1 MIIGVP
7 KEIKPNENRVGL
19 IPASVHEF
27 VSNGHEVLIERSA
40 GEGSGI
46 SDEEFE
52 KEGARLVDSAR
63 EIFDN
68 AEMIIKVKEPQ
79 PVEIEMLKE
88 GQILYTYLHLAPDKE
103 QTLGLIKKK
112 VVAIAYETI
121 EVNGKLPLL
130 EPMSEV
136 AGKMASIMA
145 AYYLAKPYGGRG
157 VLAGGV
163 TGVHSAKFVILGGG
177 TAGLNAAKVASGMG
191 ASVSVLDINAE
202 RLRYLE
208 DVLPANCQMIMS
220 NKVNIEQEIVDA
232 DAVIGTVL
240 IPGARTPRLV
250 TRSMLSLLKKGTVL
264 VDVSIDQGGCFET
277 SHPTTHQDPVFS
289 VDGILHYCVAN
300 MPGAYART
308 STFAL
313 VNATTP
319 YGVLIANMGWKRAAS
334 ECDAVAKGVNVA
346 YGKVTCRPV
355 AEAHGLE
362 YTPIEEVL
370 KSAP

>member
-19 IPASVHEF
+19 TPSAVAEF
-27 VSNGHEVLIERSA
+27 VHHGHEVLVQKRA

-46 SDEEFE
+46 SDKEFVRA
-52 KEGARLVDSAR
+52 GAKIVDTAR
-63 EIFDN
+63 DIFDN
-68 AEMIIKVKEPQ
+68 SQMVVKVKEPQ
-79 PVEIEMLKE
+79 PQEIDMLKE
-88 GQILYTYLHLAPDKE
+88 GQIIYTYLHLAPDRP
-103 QTLGLIKKK
+103 QTLGLMEKK

-121 EVNGKLPLL
+121 EVDGKLPLL

-177 TAGLNAAKVASGMG
+177 TAGLNAAKVAAGMG
-191 ASVSVLDINAE
+191 ASVYVLDINTE

-208 DVLPANCQMIMS
+208 DVLPKNCRMIMS
-220 NKVNIEQEIVDA
+220 SRMNIEEEIKDA

-240 IPGARTPRLV
+240 IPGAKTPKLIR
-250 TRSMLSLLKKGTVL
+250 RDMLKTMKKGSVI
-264 VDVSIDQGGCFET
+264 VDVSIDQGGCVET
-277 SHPTTHQDPVFS
+277 SKPTTHQDPVFE
-289 VDGILHYCVAN
+289 VDGVLHYCVAN

-313 VNATTP
+313 VNATLP
-319 YGVLIANMGWKRAAS
+319 FGLLIADLGWIEAAKRYRS
-334 ECDAVAKGVNVA
+334 IAKGLNVV
-346 YGKVTCRPV
+346 YGKITCKPV

-362 YTPIEEVL
+362 HAPVETVL
-370 KSAP
+370 Q

>member
-19 IPASVHEF
+19 TPAGVMEF
-27 VSNGHEVLIERSA
+27 VHHGHTVLIQKGA
-40 GEGSGI
+40 GLGSGI
-46 SDEEFE
+46 GDDEFVRA
-52 KEGARLVDSAR
+52 GAKIIDAAE
-63 EIFDN
+63 EIFKE
-68 AEMIIKVKEPQ
+68 AQMIIKVKEPQ
-79 PVEIEMLKE
+79 TVEIDMMHE
-88 GQILYTYLHLAPDKE
+88 GQIIYTYLHLAPDRK
-103 QTLGLIKKK
+103 QTEGLMRKK

-121 EVNGKLPLL
+121 EVDGKLPLL

-145 AYYLAKPYGGRG
+145 AYYLAKPYGGIG

-191 ASVSVLDINAE
+191 ASVFVLDINAE

-208 DVLPANCQMIMS
+208 DVLPKNCQMIMS
-220 NKVNIEQEIVDA
+220 NKFTIAEEIKDA

-240 IPGARTPRLV
+240 IPGAKTPRLI
-250 TRSMLSLLKKGTVL
+250 TRDMLKTMKKGAVI
-264 VDVSIDQGGCFET
+264 VDVSIDQGGCVET
-277 SHPTTHQDPVFS
+277 SKPTTHADPVYE
-289 VDGILHYCVAN
+289 VDGVLHYCVAN

-313 VNATTP
+313 TNATLP
-319 YGVLIANMGWKRAAS
+319 YGLIIANLGYKEAAKRY
-334 ECDAVAKGVNVA
+334 EPIAKGINVLN
-346 YGKVTCRPV
+346 GKITCKPV

-362 YTPIEEVL
+362 YTPLEEL
-370 KSAP
+370 I

>member
-19 IPASVHEF
+19 TPSAVAEF
-27 VSNGHEVLIERSA
+27 VHHGHEVLVQRGA

-46 SDEEFE
+46 SDGEFIAA
-52 KEGARLVDSAR
+52 GARIVDK
-63 EIFDN
+63 
-68 AEMIIKVKEPQ
+68 AEDVFEAAQMIIKVKEPQ
-79 PVEIEMLKE
+79 QKEIEMLRE
-88 GQILYTYLHLAPDKE
+88 GQIIYTYLHLAPDRP
-103 QTLGLIKKK
+103 QTLGLMEKG

-121 EVNGKLPLL
+121 EVDGKLPLL

-163 TGVHSAKFVILGGG
+163 TGVHSAKFVIIGGG
-177 TAGLNAAKVASGMG
+177 TAGLNAAKVAAGMG
-191 ASVSVLDINAE
+191 ASVYVLDINAE

-208 DVLPANCQMIMS
+208 DVLPKNCQMIMS
-220 NKVNIEQEIVDA
+220 NRMNIEEEIKDA

-240 IPGARTPRLV
+240 IPGAKTPKLIRYD
-250 TRSMLSLLKKGTVL
+250 MLKTMKRGAVI
-264 VDVSIDQGGCFET
+264 VDVSIDQGGCVET
-277 SHPTTHQDPVFS
+277 SRPTTHQDPVFE
-289 VDGILHYCVAN
+289 VEGVLHYCVAN

-313 VNATTP
+313 VNATLP
-319 YGVLIANMGWKRAAS
+319 FGLIIADLGWREAARRYIPI
-334 ECDAVAKGVNVA
+334 AKGINVA
-346 YGKVTCRPV
+346 YGKITCKPV

-362 YTPIEEVL
+362 FVSVDKL
-370 KSAP
+370 LQ

>member
-19 IPASVHEF
+19 IPAGVHEF
-27 VSNGHEVLIERSA
+27 VKNGHEVLVEKNA
-40 GEGSGI
+40 GIGSGI
-46 SDEEFE
+46 SDDEYV
-52 KEGARLVDSAR
+52 KEGARIVETAKDVFKS
-63 EIFDN
+63 

-79 PVEIEMLKE
+79 AVEIDMLKKD
-88 GQILYTYLHLAPDKE
+88 QILYTYLHLAPDKP
-103 QTLGLIKKK
+103 QTLGLMKKG

-121 EVNGKLPLL
+121 EVDGKLPLL

-136 AGKMASIMA
+136 AGKMSAIMA
-145 AYYLAKPYGGRG
+145 AYYLAKPYGGKG

-191 ASVSVLDINAE
+191 ANVCVFDINIE
-202 RLRYLE
+202 RMRYLE
-208 DVLPANCQMIMS
+208 DILPKNCQMIMS
-220 NKVNIEQEIVDA
+220 NKVNIVQEIKDA

-240 IPGARTPRLV
+240 IPGAKAPHLITKD
-250 TRSMLSLLKKGTVL
+250 MLKFMRQGTVL

-277 SHPTTHQDPVFS
+277 SHPTTHQDPVFE

-313 VNATTP
+313 INATMP
-319 YGVLIANMGWKRAAS
+319 FGLLIANLGWKKAAQ
-334 ECDAVAKGVNVA
+334 EHDCIAKGINVVD
-346 YGKVTCRPV
+346 GKVTCKPV
-355 AEAHGLE
+355 ADAHNLE
-362 YTPIEEVL
+362 YTPIENIL
-370 KSAP
+370 

>member
-19 IPASVHEF
+19 IPAGVHEF
-27 VSNGHEVLIERSA
+27 VKNGHEVLVEKKA
-40 GEGSGI
+40 GVGSGI
-46 SDEEFE
+46 SDEEYI
-52 KEGARLVDSAR
+52 KEGARIVESAKD
-63 EIFDN
+63 IFES

-79 PVEIEMLKE
+79 AVEIDMLKKD
-88 GQILYTYLHLAPDKE
+88 QILYTYLHLAPDKP
-103 QTLGLIKKK
+103 QTLGLMEKG

-121 EVNGKLPLL
+121 EIEGKLPLL

-136 AGKMASIMA
+136 AGKMSAIMA
-145 AYYLAKPYGGRG
+145 AYYLAKPYGGKG
-157 VLAGGV
+157 VLSGGV

-191 ASVSVLDINAE
+191 ANVCVFDINIE
-202 RLRYLE
+202 RMRYLE
-208 DVLPANCQMIMS
+208 DVLPKNCQMIMS
-220 NKVNIEQEIVDA
+220 NKVNIEQEIKNA

-240 IPGARTPRLV
+240 IPGAKAPHLITKD
-250 TRSMLSLLKKGTVL
+250 MLKFMKKGTVL

-277 SHPTTHQDPVFS
+277 SHPTTHQDPVFE

-313 VNATTP
+313 INATMP
-319 YGVLIANMGWKRAAS
+319 FGLLIANLGWKKAAL
-334 ECDAVAKGVNVA
+334 EHNCIAKGINVVD
-346 YGKVTCRPV
+346 GKVTCKPV
-355 AEAHGLE
+355 AEAHNLE
-362 YTPIEEVL
+362 YTPIETL
-370 KSAP
+370 L

>member
-19 IPASVHEF
+19 TPAGVMEF
-27 VSNGHEVLIERSA
+27 VHHGHTVLVQKGA
-40 GEGSGI
+40 GLGSGI
-46 SDEEFE
+46 EDDEFV
-52 KEGARLVDSAR
+52 KAGAEIVDTAE
-63 EIFDN
+63 EIFKE
-68 AEMIIKVKEPQ
+68 AQMIIKVKEPQ
-79 PVEIEMLKE
+79 PVEIEMMQE
-88 GQILYTYLHLAPDKE
+88 GQIIYTYLHLAPDRK
-103 QTLGLIKKK
+103 QTEGLMKRK

-121 EVNGKLPLL
+121 EVDGKLPLL

-145 AYYLAKPYGGRG
+145 AYYLAKPYGGIG

-191 ASVSVLDINAE
+191 ASVFVLDINVE

-208 DVLPANCQMIMS
+208 DVLPKNCQMIMS
-220 NKVNIEQEIVDA
+220 NKFTIAEEIKDA

-240 IPGARTPRLV
+240 IPGAKTPRLI
-250 TRSMLSLLKKGTVL
+250 TRDMLKTMKKGAVI
-264 VDVSIDQGGCFET
+264 VDVSIDQGGCVET
-277 SHPTTHQDPVFS
+277 SRPTTHADPVYE
-289 VDGILHYCVAN
+289 VDGVLHYCVAN

-313 VNATTP
+313 TNATLP
-319 YGVLIANMGWKRAAS
+319 YGLIIADLGYKEAAKRYKPI
-334 ECDAVAKGVNVA
+334 AKGINVLN
-346 YGKVTCRPV
+346 GKITCKPV
-355 AEAHGLE
+355 AEAHGME
-362 YTPIEEVL
+362 YTPLEEL
-370 KSAP
+370 I

>member
-7 KEIKPNENRVGL
+7 KEIKPNENRVG
-19 IPASVHEF
+19 ITPAGVREF
-27 VSNGHEVLIERSA
+27 SEKGHTVLIEKSA
-40 GEGSGI
+40 GIGSGI
-46 SDEEFE
+46 SDEEYINS
-52 KEGARLVDSAR
+52 GAKIVNTAK

-68 AEMIIKVKEPQ
+68 AEMIVKVKEPQ
-79 PVEIEMLKE
+79 SIEIEMLKPN
-88 GQILYTYLHLAPDKE
+88 QILFTYLHLAPDYT
-103 QTLGLIKKK
+103 QTIGLKKSG

-121 EVNGKLPLL
+121 EVDGKLPLL

-191 ASVSVLDINAE
+191 ASVIVLDINAE

-208 DVLPANCQMIMS
+208 DVLPKNCQMIMS
-220 NKVNIEQEIVDA
+220 NIHTIEEEIKDA

-240 IPGARTPRLV
+240 IPGAKTPKLIRKD
-250 TRSMLSLLKKGTVL
+250 MLKTMKKGSVI
-264 VDVSIDQGGCFET
+264 VDVSIDQGGCVET
-277 SHPTTHQDPVFS
+277 SHPTTHADPVYE
-289 VDGILHYCVAN
+289 VDGVLHYCVAN

-313 VNATTP
+313 TNSTLPFAL
-319 YGVLIANMGWKRAAS
+319 LIADLGWKEAAKRYPAIKKGLNVVKGKITC
-334 ECDAVAKGVNVA
+334 EPVAK
-346 YGKVTCRPV
+346 
-355 AEAHGLE
+355 AHNLE
-362 YTPIEEVL
+362 YTPPEQVL
-370 KSAP
+370 E

>member
-19 IPASVHEF
+19 IPAGVHEF
-27 VSNGHEVLIERSA
+27 VRNGHKVLVEKNA
-40 GEGSGI
+40 GTGSGI
-46 SDEEFE
+46 CDDEYV
-52 KEGARLVDSAR
+52 KEGAEIVDSAKD
-63 EIFDN
+63 IFDS

-79 PVEIEMLKE
+79 AVEIEMLRKN
-88 GQILYTYLHLAPDKE
+88 QILYTYLHLAPDRE
-103 QTLGLIKKK
+103 QTLGLIEKG

-136 AGKMASIMA
+136 AGKMSAIMA
-145 AYYLAKPYGGRG
+145 AYYLAKPYGGKG
-157 VLAGGV
+157 MLAGGV

-191 ASVSVLDINAE
+191 ANVSVFDINIE
-202 RLRYLE
+202 RMRYLE
-208 DVLPANCQMIMS
+208 DVLPKNCQMIMS
-220 NKVNIEQEIVDA
+220 NKVNIENEIKDA

-240 IPGARTPRLV
+240 IPGAKAPHLV
-250 TRSMLSLLKKGTVL
+250 TKDMLKLMKKGTVL

-277 SHPTTHQDPVFS
+277 SHPTTHQDPVFE

-313 VNATTP
+313 INATMP
-319 YGVLIANMGWKRAAS
+319 FGLLIANLGWKKAAK
-334 ECDAVAKGVNVA
+334 EHDCIAKGINVVD
-346 YGKVTCRPV
+346 GKVTCKPV
-355 AEAHGLE
+355 AEAHNLE
-362 YTPIEEVL
+362 YVPIESIL
-370 KSAP
+370 

>member
-19 IPASVHEF
+19 IPAGVHEF
-27 VSNGHEVLIERSA
+27 IKNGHKVIVEKNA
-40 GEGSGI
+40 GVGSGI
-46 SDEEFE
+46 CDDEYK
-52 KEGARLVDSAR
+52 KEGAVIVDESK

-68 AEMIIKVKEPQ
+68 ADMIIKVKEPQ
-79 PVEIEMLKE
+79 PIEIDMLKK
-88 GQILYTYLHLAPDKE
+88 GQILYTYLHLAPDLN
-103 QTLGLIKKK
+103 QTAGLIEKG

-121 EVNGKLPLL
+121 EVDNKLPLL

-136 AGKMASIMA
+136 AGKMSSIMA
-145 AYYLAKPYGGRG
+145 AYHLAKPYGGKG

-191 ASVSVLDINAE
+191 ASVFVFDINIE

-208 DVLPANCQMIMS
+208 DVLEKNCQMIMS
-220 NKVNIEQEIVDA
+220 NKVNIENEISDA

-240 IPGARTPRLV
+240 IPGAKAPHLV
-250 TRSMLSLLKKGTVL
+250 TRDMLKSMKKGSVL

-277 SHPTTHQDPVFS
+277 SRPTTHADPVFE

-313 VNATTP
+313 NNATIP
-319 YGVLIANMGWKRAAS
+319 FGLIIANLGWKEAAMQYDS
-334 ECDAVAKGVNVA
+334 IAKGINILN
-346 YGKVTCRPV
+346 GKITCKPV
-355 AEAHGLE
+355 ADAHNMD
-362 YTPIEEVL
+362 YVPITEML
-370 KSAP
+370 NA

>member
-27 VSNGHEVLIERSA
+27 IKNGHEVVVENNA
-40 GEGSGI
+40 GVGSGI
-46 SDEEFE
+46 ENKEYE
-52 KEGARLVDSAR
+52 KEGAKIIETAKDV
-63 EIFDN
+63 FDN
-68 AEMIIKVKEPQ
+68 ADMIVKVKEPQ
-79 PVEIEMLKE
+79 AQEIEMLKN
-88 GQILYTYLHLAPDKE
+88 GQILYTYLHLAPDEK
-103 QTLGLIKKK
+103 QTKGLIKQG

-121 EVNGKLPLL
+121 EVDGKLPLL

-136 AGKMASIMA
+136 AGKMSSIMA
-145 AYYLAKPYGGRG
+145 AYHLAKPYGGKG
-157 VLAGGV
+157 VLSGGV

-191 ASVSVLDINAE
+191 ASVFIFDINIE

-208 DVLPANCQMIMS
+208 DVLPKNCQMIMS
-220 NKVNIEQEIVDA
+220 NRVNVEQEIQDA

-240 IPGARTPRLV
+240 IPGARAPHLITKD
-250 TRSMLSLLKKGTVL
+250 MLKLMKKGTVL

-277 SHPTTHQDPVFS
+277 SYPTTHKDPVFE

-308 STFAL
+308 STYAL
-313 VNATTP
+313 NNATLP
-319 YGVLIANMGWKRAAS
+319 FGLKIANLGWREAAKQY
-334 ECDAVAKGVNVA
+334 ECIAKGVNVFD
-346 YGKVTCRPV
+346 GKITCKPV
-355 AEAHGLE
+355 AEAHGIE
-362 YTPIEEVL
+362 YTPIEEFL
-370 KSAP
+370 K